1 MQLNAEKRTELGKQN
16 KRVRKERKVPA
27 VVYGEGIESTN
38 LTIDRVEFL
47 KIYKEAGETS
57 LIDLKFNDSDVKVL
71 VKEIQVHPV
80 TLEPIHVSFHKV
92 DLTATI
98 RANVPVE
105 VINEE
110 EAPVVKSG
118 EGMLLTLLSE
128 IEVEA
133 LPADLPSSFEID
145 ASHLK
150 EIGEGITI
158 AELKFDK
165 EKVEIVDKEPEEFVV
180 RIDYAE
186 MEEEPEEE
194 AELTEE
200 ELIEGIEATEE
211 KEESEEEDTQ
221 EEKKEQPEESPE
233 EK

>member
-1 MQLNAEKRTELGKQN
+1 MKVKLIILFIILLSIVACSNLEVSIEGCSDKAQMIIEELGWESI
-16 KRVRKERKVPA
+16 KECSDEEYIVD
-27 VVYGEGIESTN
+27 G
-38 LTIDRVEFL
+38 VEL
-47 KIYKEAGETS
+47 HY
-57 LIDLKFNDSDVKVL
+57 VL
-71 VKEIQVHPV
+71 
-80 TLEPIHVSFHKV
+80 
-92 DLTATI
+92 
-98 RANVPVE
+98 
-105 VINEE
+105 
-110 EAPVVKSG
+110 VKSG